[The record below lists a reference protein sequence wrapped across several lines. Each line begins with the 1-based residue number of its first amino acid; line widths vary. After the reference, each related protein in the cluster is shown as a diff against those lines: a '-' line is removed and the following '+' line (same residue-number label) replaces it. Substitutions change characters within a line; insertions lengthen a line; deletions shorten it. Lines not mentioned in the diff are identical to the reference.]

1 MKISQVL
8 IALFFPLC
16 VLAQEVNA
24 DRLTKK
30 NGLFYEHNKDVAFTG
45 YAVTYHDNGKK
56 ETSTQYK
63 DGEIKGDIRMWYASG
78 TKQVEGELIKGKK
91 TGKWIAWYEN
101 GNKLRQGA
109 FKNDKEEGKYT
120 WWFENGKINKKGT
133 YHDGLSDGKWKWYY
147 ESGQIKQQGTIKD
160 KTNEGT
166 WKDWHEN
173 GKQKMIGNFKD
184 GVKEGTWTWWDEQ
197 GNVTTKKEYKK
208 GFLMG
213 DANDLDSHI
222 ERMEYY
228 MNERDFKNALNS
240 VEKALATLDNK
251 TENNKIY
258 MGLEI
263 YHSKVYSFFEHLDEA
278 EAVLLKS
285 LGLAEPDMNTL
296 VTSNYEPPVET
307 LNTLV
312 NKLSEAPE
320 TKTRVGT
327 HIVIAYIYNIL
338 GDTVNLK
345 KEQQLMWEL
354 SDKSDWVVKTSLALY
369 KVRARKEEAHGQLQF
384 EKAEI
389 EKNGE
394 TKKNQVKLGF
404 LLYKTG
410 QFNEAGKIADK
421 YLATDPKDID
431 CLFLKTN
438 VEMALGNFEKMKALE
453 KEILI
458 IDPKAF
464 EKQK

>member
-1 MKISQVL
+1 
-8 IALFFPLC
+8 
-16 VLAQEVNA
+16 
-24 DRLTKK
+24 
-30 NGLFYEHNKDVAFTG
+30 
-45 YAVTYHDNGKK
+45 
-56 ETSTQYK
+56 
-63 DGEIKGDIRMWYASG
+63 
-78 TKQVEGELIKGKK
+78 
-91 TGKWIAWYEN
+91 
-101 GNKLRQGA
+101 
-109 FKNDKEEGKYT
+109 
-120 WWFENGKINKKGT
+120 
-133 YHDGLSDGKWKWYY
+133 
-147 ESGQIKQQGTIKD
+147 
-160 KTNEGT
+160 
-166 WKDWHEN
+166 
-173 GKQKMIGNFKD
+173 
-184 GVKEGTWTWWDEQ
+184 
-197 GNVTTKKEYKK
+197 
-208 GFLMG
+208 
-213 DANDLDSHI
+213 
-222 ERMEYY
+222 
-228 MNERDFKNALNS
+228 
-240 VEKALATLDNK
+240 
-251 TENNKIY
+251 
-258 MGLEI
+258 
-263 YHSKVYSFFEHLDEA
+263 
-278 EAVLLKS
+278 
-285 LGLAEPDMNTL
+285 
-296 VTSNYEPPVET
+296 
-307 LNTLV
+307 LV